1 MQDLNKE
8 LLDNEKTSKKSI
20 NTKKIVKNVVVTTL
34 VGSIFL
40 GVGFSYGKNV
50 GRQLPATYK
59 AYNDNKTIATVGDK
73 QIKEKYLRQRM
84 DALFYIKGKEKMSEE
99 EIDAFENSMIDYL
112 TTTEVLYLEGEKEG
126 IKVTEDEIDKEYEN
140 IMLSINQTFSITEDD
155 IINKLKIPEKDIK
168 ESIKKELIASEYIAK
183 ASEVSEEDV
192 KKYYEE
198 HKEDFLTVKASH
210 ILFETTDENGEKLS
224 EEKIKEVKNK
234 AQNIL
239 EQAKSGVDFS
249 YLAKTYSDDTS
260 AQNGGD
266 LGFFM
271 KGQMVEPFEKAAYGL
286 KVGEIT
292 TDLVE
297 TDYGYHIIKKTDE
310 KYEDFDTVKEELA
323 YTLEYEKQHEKLD
336 ELIKK
341 YNVNVK
347 N

>member
-1 MQDLNKE
+1 MEEKE
-8 LLDNEKTSKKSI
+8 LLDNEKTTKSPK
-20 NTKKIVKNVVVTTL
+20 NTKKIIKNTIVTTL
-34 VGSIFL
+34 VGSVFL
-40 GVGFSYGKNV
+40 GIGFSYGKHV
-50 GRQLPATYK
+50 GRQLPVNYK
-59 AYNDNKTIATVGDK
+59 VYNDNKIIATVGDK

-168 ESIKKELIASEYIAK
+168 KSIKKELIASEYIAK

-224 EEKIKEVKNK
+224 EEKLKEVKNK

-271 KGQMVEPFEKAAYGL
+271 KGQMVEPFEKAAYNL

-292 TDLVE
+292 DDLVE

-310 KYEDFDTVKEELA
+310 KYEDFETIKEELA